1 MAEFKKLSAVEAVE
15 AVSDTANVLIEEN
28 GVIKKAPKDEVG
40 TDMKKLSAVETV
52 ESVSDT
58 ANVLI
63 EENGVIKK
71 APKTAVGGGG
81 GFSNFDKNY
90 YIITLRD
97 SEPAVFVTDGLYQA
111 LVAYCEEKIPINII
125 VSHLGTFLLV
135 QSCRN
140 ETDYIILNFHAP
152 YSGDIGRV
160 YPDNTAII
168 RYED

>member
-1 MAEFKKLSAVEAVE
+1 MAYNFKSIADVEVVAEPAESA
-15 AVSDTANVLIEEN
+15 NI
-28 GVIKKAPKDEVG
+28 
-40 TDMKKLSAVETV
+40 
-52 ESVSDT
+52 
-58 ANVLI
+58 LI

-90 YIITLRD
+90 YIITLQD

-152 YSGDIGRV
+152 YGGNIGRV